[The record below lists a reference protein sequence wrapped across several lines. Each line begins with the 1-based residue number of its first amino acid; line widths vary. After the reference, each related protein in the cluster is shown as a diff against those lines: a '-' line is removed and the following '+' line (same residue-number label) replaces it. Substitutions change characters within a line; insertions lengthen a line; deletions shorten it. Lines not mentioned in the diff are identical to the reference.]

1 MKKESFLTFLGLL
14 IILSLC
20 LLGLKVYED
29 YTAKDIKVV
38 LPVQEYSLNSDGY
51 EKINEVVTNEFIYI
65 LYRSGNSYLLREL
78 NTQNS
83 NDKEYKNTI
92 DASCKLQNES
102 SIPYI
107 VCKDKSSIKI
117 YDIYFNFI
125 NETNTNSEYDY
136 ALNYNIYQSNNT
148 EYPVVLTSSCKE
160 TCYIVRKNELLNKI
174 SLYEDSDLLEINV
187 KKYKQY
193 ESGIITYTNNKIK
206 VYNIKNNDYKEFS
219 SPKDDIESRLIMVS
233 NNYNLYIL
241 NNKEISVYNLYNKSN
256 IKNIDLFKIKEKIN
270 NMYIIL
276 TNLYLLTDNYIYI
289 YDLSSIEKIDNDTQ
303 GSYEN
308 ILINNKIKYLK
319 NNYNVTISFDV
330 DSGLH
335 GDYEI
340 SKITNYNDIV
350 NALSYVEDYFL
361 MFNKE
366 FFTRFYEMNMNGLKI
381 FLASDIKGSKDG
393 YNLTD
398 VVGLSYQKNNTY
410 IIVVKANNSLLKTL
424 AHETMHTID
433 NYLTLNGY
441 TYDTWKSLNNYGFT
455 YSHKYYINE
464 TYSDTLSNYE
474 NNEDVYFVD
483 AYGRSSE
490 KEDRARIFE
499 QICLGKDLSEYPN
512 LYNKEKY
519 LKNEIVT
526 YFPEIS
532 YIKNFQNNQKS

>member
-1 MKKESFLTFLGLL
+1 MKKEPFLTFLGLL

-29 YTAKDIKVV
+29 YTAKDIKVI

-51 EKINEVVTNEFIYI
+51 EKINEVVTSEYIYI

-83 NDKEYKNTI
+83 NDKEYKNKI

-107 VCKDKSSIKI
+107 VCKDNSSIKT

-174 SLYEDSDLLEINV
+174 SLYKDSDLLEINV

-270 NMYIIL
+270 NMYVIL

-303 GSYEN
+303 SSYEN
-308 ILINNKIKYLK
+308 ILINNKIKYLE

-464 TYSDTLSNYE
+464 TFTDTLSNYE

-532 YIKNFQNNQKS
+532 YIKNFQNN

>member
-1 MKKESFLTFLGLL
+1 MKKEPFLTFLGLL

-51 EKINEVVTNEFIYI
+51 EKINEVVTNEYIYI

-107 VCKDKSSIKI
+107 VCKDKSSIKT

-303 GSYEN
+303 SSYEN
-308 ILINNKIKYLK
+308 VLINNKIKYLE

-433 NYLTLNGY
+433 NYLILNGY

-464 TYSDTLSNYE
+464 TFTDTLSNYE

-532 YIKNFQNNQKS
+532 YIKNFQNN

>member
-1 MKKESFLTFLGLL
+1 MKKEPFLTFLGLL

-29 YTAKDIKVV
+29 YTAKDIKVI

-51 EKINEVVTNEFIYI
+51 EKINEVVTNEYIYI

-303 GSYEN
+303 SSYEN
-308 ILINNKIKYLK
+308 VLINNKIKYLE
-319 NNYNVTISFDV
+319 NNYNVAISFDV

-433 NYLTLNGY
+433 NYLILNGY

-464 TYSDTLSNYE
+464 TFTDTLSNYE

-532 YIKNFQNNQKS
+532 YIKNFQNN

>member
-1 MKKESFLTFLGLL
+1 MKKEPFLTFLGLL

-20 LLGLKVYED
+20 LLGLKVYEN
-29 YTAKDIKVV
+29 YTAKDIKVI

-51 EKINEVVTNEFIYI
+51 EKINEVVTNEYIYI

-78 NTQNS
+78 NAQNS

-107 VCKDKSSIKI
+107 VCKDKSSVKI

-303 GSYEN
+303 SSYEN

-381 FLASDIKGSKDG
+381 YLASDIKGSKDG

-433 NYLTLNGY
+433 NYLILNGY
-441 TYDTWKSLNNYGFT
+441 TYDTWSSLNNYGFT

-464 TYSDTLSNYE
+464 TFTDTLSNYE

-532 YIKNFQNNQKS
+532 YIKNFQNN

>member
-1 MKKESFLTFLGLL
+1 MKKEPFLTFLGLL

-29 YTAKDIKVV
+29 YTAKDIKVI

-51 EKINEVVTNEFIYI
+51 EKINEVVTNEYIYI

-107 VCKDKSSIKI
+107 VCKDKSSIKT

-303 GSYEN
+303 SSYEN
-308 ILINNKIKYLK
+308 ILINNKIKYLE

-464 TYSDTLSNYE
+464 TYSDTLNNYE

-532 YIKNFQNNQKS
+532 YIKNFQNN

>member
-1 MKKESFLTFLGLL
+1 MKKEPFLTFLGLL

-29 YTAKDIKVV
+29 YTAKDIKVI

-51 EKINEVVTNEFIYI
+51 EKINEVVTNEYIYI

-107 VCKDKSSIKI
+107 VCKDKSSIKT

-303 GSYEN
+303 SSYEN

-433 NYLTLNGY
+433 NYLILNGY
-441 TYDTWKSLNNYGFT
+441 TYDTWNSLNNYGFT

-464 TYSDTLSNYE
+464 TFTDTLSNYE

-532 YIKNFQNNQKS
+532 YIKNFQNN

>member
-1 MKKESFLTFLGLL
+1 MKKEPFLTFLGLL

-29 YTAKDIKVV
+29 YTAKDIKVI

-51 EKINEVVTNEFIYI
+51 EKINEVVTNEYIYI

-303 GSYEN
+303 SSYEN
-308 ILINNKIKYLK
+308 ILINNKIKYLE

-433 NYLTLNGY
+433 NYLILNGY
-441 TYDTWKSLNNYGFT
+441 TYDTWNSLNNYGFT

-532 YIKNFQNNQKS
+532 YIKNFQNN

>member
-1 MKKESFLTFLGLL
+1 MKKEPFLTFLGLL

-29 YTAKDIKVV
+29 YTAKDIKVI

-51 EKINEVVTNEFIYI
+51 EKINEVVTNEYIYI

-289 YDLSSIEKIDNDTQ
+289 YDLSSIEKINNDTQ
-303 GSYEN
+303 SSYEN

-381 FLASDIKGSKDG
+381 YLASDIKGSKDG

-398 VVGLSYQKNNTY
+398 IVGLSYQKNNTY

-433 NYLTLNGY
+433 NYLILNGY
-441 TYDTWKSLNNYGFT
+441 TYDTWSSLNNYGFT

-464 TYSDTLSNYE
+464 TFTDTLSNYE

-532 YIKNFQNNQKS
+532 YIKNFQNN

>member
-1 MKKESFLTFLGLL
+1 MKKEPFLTFLGLL

-29 YTAKDIKVV
+29 YTAKDIKVI

-51 EKINEVVTNEFIYI
+51 EKINEVVTNEYIYI

-241 NNKEISVYNLYNKSN
+241 NNKEISVYNLYNTSN

-303 GSYEN
+303 SSYEN

-433 NYLTLNGY
+433 NYLILNGY
-441 TYDTWKSLNNYGFT
+441 TYDTWNSLNNYGFT

-464 TYSDTLSNYE
+464 TFTDTLSNYE

-532 YIKNFQNNQKS
+532 YIKNFQNN

>member
-1 MKKESFLTFLGLL
+1 MKKEPFLTFLGLL

-29 YTAKDIKVV
+29 YTVKDIKVI

-51 EKINEVVTNEFIYI
+51 EKINEVVTNEYIYI

-78 NTQNS
+78 NSQNS

-107 VCKDKSSIKI
+107 VCKDKSSIKT

-303 GSYEN
+303 SSYEN

-410 IIVVKANNSLLKTL
+410 IIVVKASNSLLKTL

-433 NYLTLNGY
+433 NYLILNGY

-464 TYSDTLSNYE
+464 TFTDTLSNYE

-532 YIKNFQNNQKS
+532 YIKNFQNN

>member
-1 MKKESFLTFLGLL
+1 MKKEPFLTFLGLL

-29 YTAKDIKVV
+29 YTVKDIKVI

-51 EKINEVVTNEFIYI
+51 EKINEVVTNEYIYI

-303 GSYEN
+303 SSYEN
-308 ILINNKIKYLK
+308 VLINNKIKYLE

-433 NYLTLNGY
+433 NYLILNGY

-464 TYSDTLSNYE
+464 TFTDTLSNYE

-532 YIKNFQNNQKS
+532 YIKNFQNN

>member
-1 MKKESFLTFLGLL
+1 MKKEPFLTFLGLL

-29 YTAKDIKVV
+29 YTAKDIKVI

-51 EKINEVVTNEFIYI
+51 EKINEVVTNEYIYI

-193 ESGIITYTNNKIK
+193 EGGIITYTNNKIK

-276 TNLYLLTDNYIYI
+276 TNLYLLTDNYIYV

-303 GSYEN
+303 SSYEN

-381 FLASDIKGSKDG
+381 YLASDIKGSKDG

-433 NYLTLNGY
+433 NYLILNGY

-464 TYSDTLSNYE
+464 TFTDTLSNYE

-532 YIKNFQNNQKS
+532 YIKNFQNN

>member
-1 MKKESFLTFLGLL
+1 MKKEPFLLFLGLL

-29 YTAKDIKVV
+29 YTAKDIKVI

-51 EKINEVVTNEFIYI
+51 EKINEVVTNEYIYI

-83 NDKEYKNTI
+83 NDKEYKNKI

-107 VCKDKSSIKI
+107 VCKDKSSIKT

-174 SLYEDSDLLEINV
+174 SLYKDSDLLEINV

-303 GSYEN
+303 SSYEN
-308 ILINNKIKYLK
+308 ILINNKIKYLE

-433 NYLTLNGY
+433 NYLILNGY
-441 TYDTWKSLNNYGFT
+441 TYDTWNSLNNYGFT

-464 TYSDTLSNYE
+464 TYTDTLSNYE

-499 QICLGKDLSEYPN
+499 QICLGKDLSKYPN

-532 YIKNFQNNQKS
+532 YIKNFQNN

>member
-1 MKKESFLTFLGLL
+1 MKKEPFLTFLGLL

-29 YTAKDIKVV
+29 YTAKDIKVI

-51 EKINEVVTNEFIYI
+51 EKINEVVTNEYIYI

-206 VYNIKNNDYKEFS
+206 IYNIKNNDYKEFS

-303 GSYEN
+303 SSYEN

-433 NYLTLNGY
+433 NYLILNGY
-441 TYDTWKSLNNYGFT
+441 TYDTWNSLNNYGFT

-464 TYSDTLSNYE
+464 TFTDTLSNYE

-532 YIKNFQNNQKS
+532 YIKNFQNN

>member
-1 MKKESFLTFLGLL
+1 MKKEPFLTFLGLL

-51 EKINEVVTNEFIYI
+51 EKINEVVTNEYIYI

-174 SLYEDSDLLEINV
+174 SLYKDSDLLEINV

-303 GSYEN
+303 SSYEN
-308 ILINNKIKYLK
+308 ILINNKIKYLE

-433 NYLTLNGY
+433 NYLILNGY
-441 TYDTWKSLNNYGFT
+441 TYDTWNSLNNYGFT

-532 YIKNFQNNQKS
+532 YIKNFQNN

>member
-1 MKKESFLTFLGLL
+1 MKKEPFLTFLGLL

-29 YTAKDIKVV
+29 YTAKDIKVI

-51 EKINEVVTNEFIYI
+51 EKINEVVTNEYIYI

-83 NDKEYKNTI
+83 NDKEYKNKI

-107 VCKDKSSIKI
+107 VCKDKSSIKT

-174 SLYEDSDLLEINV
+174 SLYKDSDLLEINV

-219 SPKDDIESRLIMVS
+219 SPKEDIESRLIMVS

-303 GSYEN
+303 SSYEK
-308 ILINNKIKYLK
+308 ILINNKIKYLE

-366 FFTRFYEMNMNGLKI
+366 FFTRFYEMNMNGLNI

-433 NYLTLNGY
+433 NYLILNGY
-441 TYDTWKSLNNYGFT
+441 TYDTWNSLNNYGFT

-464 TYSDTLSNYE
+464 TFTDTLSNYE

-532 YIKNFQNNQKS
+532 YIKNFQNN

>member
-1 MKKESFLTFLGLL
+1 MKKEPFLTFLGLL

-51 EKINEVVTNEFIYI
+51 EKINEVVTNEYIYI

-107 VCKDKSSIKI
+107 VCKDKSSIKT

-303 GSYEN
+303 SSYEN

-433 NYLTLNGY
+433 NYLILNGY
-441 TYDTWKSLNNYGFT
+441 TYDTWNSLNNYGFT

-464 TYSDTLSNYE
+464 TFTDTLSNYE

-532 YIKNFQNNQKS
+532 YIKNFQNN

>member
-29 YTAKDIKVV
+29 YTAKDIKVI

-51 EKINEVVTNEFIYI
+51 EKINEVVTNEYIYI

-303 GSYEN
+303 SSYEN

-433 NYLTLNGY
+433 NYLILNGY
-441 TYDTWKSLNNYGFT
+441 TYDTWNSLNNYGFT

-464 TYSDTLSNYE
+464 TFTDTLSNYE

-532 YIKNFQNNQKS
+532 YIKNFQNN

>member
-1 MKKESFLTFLGLL
+1 MKKEPFLTFLGLL

-29 YTAKDIKVV
+29 YTAKDIKVI

-51 EKINEVVTNEFIYI
+51 EKINEVVTSEYIYI

-107 VCKDKSSIKI
+107 VCKDKSSIKT

-174 SLYEDSDLLEINV
+174 SLYKDSDLLEINV

-289 YDLSSIEKIDNDTQ
+289 YDLSSIEKIDNDTKS
-303 GSYEN
+303 SYEN
-308 ILINNKIKYLK
+308 ILINNKIKYLE

-433 NYLTLNGY
+433 NYLILNGY
-441 TYDTWKSLNNYGFT
+441 TYDTWNSLNNYGFT

-464 TYSDTLSNYE
+464 TFTDTLSNYE

-532 YIKNFQNNQKS
+532 YIKNFQNN

>member
-1 MKKESFLTFLGLL
+1 MKKEPFLTFLGLL

-29 YTAKDIKVV
+29 YTAKDIKVI

-51 EKINEVVTNEFIYI
+51 EKINEVVTNEYIYI

-78 NTQNS
+78 NTKNS

-303 GSYEN
+303 SSYEN

-433 NYLTLNGY
+433 NYLILNGY

-464 TYSDTLSNYE
+464 TFTDTLSNYE

-532 YIKNFQNNQKS
+532 YIKNFQNN

>member
-1 MKKESFLTFLGLL
+1 MKKEPFLTFLGLL

-29 YTAKDIKVV
+29 YTAKDIKVI

-51 EKINEVVTNEFIYI
+51 EKINEVVTNEYIYI

-303 GSYEN
+303 SSYEN

-433 NYLTLNGY
+433 NYLILNGY
-441 TYDTWKSLNNYGFT
+441 TYDTWNSLNNNGFT
-455 YSHKYYINE
+455 YSHKYYINGSF
-464 TYSDTLSNYE
+464 TDTLSNYE

-532 YIKNFQNNQKS
+532 YIKNFQNN

>member
-1 MKKESFLTFLGLL
+1 MKKEPFLTFLGLL

-29 YTAKDIKVV
+29 YTAKDIKVI

-51 EKINEVVTNEFIYI
+51 EKINEVVTNEYIYI

-303 GSYEN
+303 SSYEN

-381 FLASDIKGSKDG
+381 YLASDIKGSKDG

-398 VVGLSYQKNNTY
+398 IVGLSYQKNNTY

-433 NYLTLNGY
+433 NYLILNGY
-441 TYDTWKSLNNYGFT
+441 TYDTWSSLNNYGFT

-464 TYSDTLSNYE
+464 TFTDTLSNYE

-532 YIKNFQNNQKS
+532 YIKNFQNN

>member
-1 MKKESFLTFLGLL
+1 MKKEPFLTFLGLL

-29 YTAKDIKVV
+29 YTAKDIKVI

-51 EKINEVVTNEFIYI
+51 EKINEVVTNEYIYI

-107 VCKDKSSIKI
+107 VCKDKSSIKT

-289 YDLSSIEKIDNDTQ
+289 YDLSSIEKIDNDTKS
-303 GSYEN
+303 SYEN

-433 NYLTLNGY
+433 NYLILNGY

-532 YIKNFQNNQKS
+532 YIKNFQNN

>member
-1 MKKESFLTFLGLL
+1 MKKEPFLTFLGLL

-51 EKINEVVTNEFIYI
+51 EKINEVVTNEYIYI

-107 VCKDKSSIKI
+107 VCKDKSSIKT

-303 GSYEN
+303 SSYEN

-441 TYDTWKSLNNYGFT
+441 TYDTWNSLNNYGFT

-464 TYSDTLSNYE
+464 SFTDTLSNYE
-474 NNEDVYFVD
+474 NNDDVYFVD

-499 QICLGKDLSEYPN
+499 QICLGKDLSKYPN

-532 YIKNFQNNQKS
+532 YIKNFQNN

>member
-1 MKKESFLTFLGLL
+1 MKKEPFLTFLGLL

-29 YTAKDIKVV
+29 YTAKDIKVI

-51 EKINEVVTNEFIYI
+51 EKINEVVTNEYIYI
-65 LYRSGNSYLLREL
+65 LYRNGNSYLLREL

-107 VCKDKSSIKI
+107 VCKDKSSIKT

-303 GSYEN
+303 SSYEN

-381 FLASDIKGSKDG
+381 YLASDIKGSKDG

-433 NYLTLNGY
+433 NYLILNGY

-464 TYSDTLSNYE
+464 TFTDTLSNYE

-499 QICLGKDLSEYPN
+499 QICLGKDLSEYSN

-532 YIKNFQNNQKS
+532 YIKNFQNN

>member
-1 MKKESFLTFLGLL
+1 MKKEPFLTFLGLL

-51 EKINEVVTNEFIYI
+51 EKINEVVTNEYIYI

-303 GSYEN
+303 SSYEN

-464 TYSDTLSNYE
+464 TFTDTLSNYE

-532 YIKNFQNNQKS
+532 YIKNFQNN

>member
-1 MKKESFLTFLGLL
+1 MKKEPFLTFLGLL

-51 EKINEVVTNEFIYI
+51 EKINEVVTNEYIYI

-303 GSYEN
+303 SSYEN

-433 NYLTLNGY
+433 NYLILNGY
-441 TYDTWKSLNNYGFT
+441 TYDTWNSLNNYGFT

-464 TYSDTLSNYE
+464 TFTDTLSNYE

-532 YIKNFQNNQKS
+532 YIKNFQNN